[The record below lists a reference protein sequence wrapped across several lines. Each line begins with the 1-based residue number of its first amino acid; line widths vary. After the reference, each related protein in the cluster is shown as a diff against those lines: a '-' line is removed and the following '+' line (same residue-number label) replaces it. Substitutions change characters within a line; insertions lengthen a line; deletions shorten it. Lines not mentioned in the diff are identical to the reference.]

1 MSASASARRTQQKA
15 RREARRAARK
25 LEKKAANPWFER
37 ATRLGY
43 VIRGLLYGLV
53 GVLAIGQALGF
64 GGQATDMRGGVA
76 AVTDNPL
83 RYPILAIAL
92 VGLLAYSAWGFVR
105 AVYDPLH
112 RGDDPVGLAARLGFV
127 WSGISYLSL
136 TVFLLQLGA
145 GRAAHDEMLRTF
157 VASALQYPAG
167 RWIAAAAGAVCVAF
181 GAGQFVDT
189 VKASFRKDLKRGAM
203 TRWQRLA
210 AEYLGRFGM
219 LSRGV
224 IFTMLG
230 CFVVLAALTQNPE
243 QARGWGSVFGV
254 LAAQPHGQVL
264 LVVVALGFVA
274 LGLHSFACARWIRTL
289 E

>member
-1 MSASASARRTQQKA
+1 MSATARVGKA
-15 RREARRAARK
+15 KRKARRAAK
-25 LEKKAANPWFER
+25 DVEKQAANPWFER

-43 VIRGLLYGLV
+43 GVRGILYGLV
-53 GVLAIGQALGF
+53 GILAIGQALGI
-64 GGQATDMRGGVA
+64 GGQATDMRGGVEA
-76 AVTDNPL
+76 ITDNPL

-92 VGLLAYSAWGFVR
+92 VGLIAYSGWGFVR

-127 WSGISYLSL
+127 WSGISYLFL
-136 TVFLLQLGA
+136 AVFLIQLGA
-145 GRAAHDEMLRTF
+145 GRSAHGEMVRNF
-157 VASALQYPAG
+157 VAATLQRPAG
-167 RWIAAAAGAVCVAF
+167 RWVAAAAGAVCIAF
-181 GAGQFVDT
+181 GLGQFVDT

-224 IFTMLG
+224 IFSMLG
-230 CFVVLAALTQNPE
+230 WFVVLAALTQNPG
-243 QARGWGSVFGV
+243 QARGWGSVFDV

-264 LVVVALGFVA
+264 LVFVALGFVA

>member
-1 MSASASARRTQQKA
+1 MNATLRVRRARRRAK
-15 RREARRAARK
+15 REARHAGREI
-25 LEKKAANPWFER
+25 EKQAANPWFER

-43 VIRGLLYGLV
+43 VIRGLLYALV
-53 GVLAIGQALGF
+53 GLLAIGQALGI
-64 GGQATDMRGGVA
+64 GGQATDMRGGVQ

-92 VGLLAYSAWGFVR
+92 VGLLAYSGWGFVR

-112 RGDDPVGLAARLGFV
+112 RGDDPVGLAARLGFL
-127 WSGISYLSL
+127 WSGVSYLSL
-136 TVFLLQLGA
+136 AVFLVQLGA
-145 GRAAHDEMLRTF
+145 GHRAHGEMVRDF
-157 VASALQYPAG
+157 VAAMLQYPAG
-167 RWIAAAAGAVCVAF
+167 RWFAAAVGAVCVAF
-181 GAGQFVDT
+181 GVGQFVDT

-224 IFTMLG
+224 IFTLLG
-230 CFVVLAALTQNPE
+230 WFVVLASLTQSPG
-243 QARGWGSVFGV
+243 QARGWGSIFDV
-254 LAAQPHGQVL
+254 LSAQPHGRLL
-264 LVVVALGFVA
+264 LVTVALGFVA

-289 E
+289 G

>member
-1 MSASASARRTQQKA
+1 MTAAAGVRKA
-15 RREARRAARK
+15 KREARHAAR
-25 LEKKAANPWFER
+25 EIEQRAANPWFER

-43 VIRGLLYGLV
+43 VIRGLLYALV
-53 GVLAIGQALGF
+53 GVLAIGQALGV

-83 RYPILAIAL
+83 RYPILAVAL

-112 RGDDPVGLAARLGFV
+112 RGDDPVGLAARVGFV

-136 TVFLLQLGA
+136 ALFLIQLGA
-145 GRAAHDEMLRTF
+145 GHAAHGEMVRDF
-157 VASALQYPAG
+157 VAGALQHPAG
-167 RWIAAAAGAVCVAF
+167 RWLAAAVGAICIGF
-181 GAGQFVDT
+181 GLGQFVDT
-189 VKASFRKDLKRGAM
+189 AKASFRKDLKRGAM

-224 IFTMLG
+224 IFSMLG
-230 CFVVLAALTQNPE
+230 WFVLLAALTQNPG
-243 QARGWGSVFGV
+243 QARGWGGVFDA
-254 LAAQPHGQVL
+254 LATEPHGQVL
-264 LVVVALGFVA
+264 LVLVALGFVS

-289 E
+289 G